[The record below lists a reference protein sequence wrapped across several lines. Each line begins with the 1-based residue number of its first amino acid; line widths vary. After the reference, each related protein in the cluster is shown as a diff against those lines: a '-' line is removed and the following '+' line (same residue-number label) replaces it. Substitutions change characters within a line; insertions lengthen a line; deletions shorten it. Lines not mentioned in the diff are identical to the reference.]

1 MAINDIF
8 KSLTVGGI
16 NSLDYGVYITGEA
29 VYNAPEKRVEFISV
43 PGRSGDLVIDN
54 GVYENIEVKYPAG
67 VFGDDQS
74 DFASKVRAYRNALKS
89 QSGYQRITDTYN
101 PNEYRLGLFVD
112 PFEVDVVQQ
121 SRAGEFDLEF
131 NCQPFRYLT
140 SGEAEQTIAD
150 GDTITNPT
158 LFGSKPLVSFLS
170 ANNNPS
176 GWFSIGEKRI
186 YVYDG
191 ILGNIQI
198 IKQFSSYN
206 SGLHEWIF
214 SKSIYNAGD
223 TIKVASSNY
232 EVTLDSSKE
241 LSNVTA
247 TQTQGPVTAE
257 TSVAFSGNK
266 IWLTGT
272 LKGLEFTGGTDG
284 TLYAAIRIDAEAID
298 GTTDSA
304 NVVIRVRYKYTSDL
318 MSERSSLEWSC
329 DGLDGASFLYAPLNT
344 QINILSSGA
353 STFSTASALS
363 GRTFIDFEIG
373 EAYAIRGGNY
383 VSLNKFVS
391 IGADL
396 IELPPGDTTVYLDS
410 KISSFKVTPRWR
422 EL

>member
-1 MAINDIF
+1 MAVMRHSITF
-8 KSLTVGGI
+8 GGV
-16 NSLDYGVYITGEA
+16 NSADFGLYIGGEGTF
-29 VYNAPEKRVEFISV
+29 NAPKRVVEMISV
-43 PGRSGDLVIDN
+43 PGRDGDIAIDQ
-54 GVYENIEVKYPAG
+54 GHFENIEVKYT
-67 VFGDDQS
+67 VINKEDSLS
-74 DFASKVRAYRNALKS
+74 DFSTKLSGFRNAICALR
-89 QSGYQRITDTYN
+89 GYQRLEDTFH
-101 PNEYRLGLFVD
+101 PNEFRMAIFID
-112 PFEVDVVQQ
+112 EFEVKPIEYATA
-121 SRAGEFDLEF
+121 SEFEITF
-131 NCQPFRYLT
+131 NCQPYRFLT

-150 GDTITNPT
+150 GGTITNPT

-176 GWFSIGEKRI
+176 GWFSMGDKRI

-191 ILGNIQI
+191 ILGNLQI
-198 IKQFSSYN
+198 VKMFASYRTG
-206 SGLHEWIF
+206 SQGSLF
-214 SKSIYNAGD
+214 SKSIYNTGNV
-223 TIKVASSNY
+223 IKISNSTF
-232 EVTLDSSKE
+232 ELTLNSSKE
-241 LSNVTA
+241 LENVTA
-247 TQTQGPVTAE
+247 TQVQGQATAE
-257 TSVAFSGNK
+257 IDVSFAGDKV
-266 IWLTGT
+266 WLTGT
-272 LKGLEFTGGTDG
+272 LNDLEFTGGTDG
-284 TLYAAIRIDAEAID
+284 TLYASISVDAEATD

>member
-29 VYNAPEKRVEFISV
+29 VYNAPEKRVEFISI

-74 DFASKVRAYRNALKS
+74 DFASKIRAYRNALKS

-121 SRAGEFDLEF
+121 SKAGEFDIVF

-140 SGEAEQTIAD
+140 SGEVEQTIAD
-150 GDTITNPT
+150 GGTITNPT
-158 LFGSKPLVSFLS
+158 LLGSKPLVSFLS

-176 GWFSIGEKRI
+176 GWFSMGDKRI

-191 ILGNIQI
+191 ILGNLQVV
-198 IKQFSSYN
+198 KMFASYHTG
-206 SGLHEWIF
+206 SQGYLF
-214 SKSIYNAGD
+214 SKSIYNTGNV
-223 TIKVASSNY
+223 IKVSNSTF
-232 EVTLDSSKE
+232 EITLNSSKE
-241 LSNVTA
+241 LENVTA
-247 TQTQGPVTAE
+247 TQAQGQATAE
-257 TSVAFSGNK
+257 IDVSFAGDKV
-266 IWLTGT
+266 WLTGT
-272 LKGLEFTGGTDG
+272 LNDLEFTGGTDG
-284 TLYAAIRIDAEAID
+284 TLYASISVDAEATD

-373 EAYAIRGGNY
+373 EAYAVRDGDY